1 MSKQDQK
8 LVVTEIEP
16 NNKAIQDSNLTVQSI
31 LQPLLRNLNLET
43 NFEVSKKDNKTI
55 VKVDSNNGQARTIIT
70 VENQGPLNMATVS
83 QITKPSVQERRKI
96 VSTLH
101 SEGKSQTEIA
111 NITMVSQ
118 KTISNDLKKIISNKT

>member
-70 VENQGPLNMATVS
+70 VENQGPLNMANVS

>member
-1 MSKQDQK
+1 MSIQDKK

>member
-1 MSKQDQK
+1 MTTQNKET

-16 NNKAIQDSNLTVQSI
+16 DKAIQNSNLTVQNI
-31 LQPLLRNLNLET
+31 LQPLLANLNLET

-55 VKVDSNNGQARTIIT
+55 VKVDSNNGQSRTIIT
-70 VENQGPLNMATVS
+70 VENQGPLNRTTVS

-101 SEGKSQTEIA
+101 AEGKSQTEIA

-118 KTISNDLKKIISNKT
+118 KTISNDLKRVTSNNS

>member
-1 MSKQDQK
+1 MSIEDNK
-8 LVVTEIEP
+8 LVITEIEP
-16 NNKAIQDSNLTVQSI
+16 KNKDIQNSNLTVGSI
-31 LQPLLRNLNLET
+31 LQPLLSNLNLET

-55 VKVDSNNGQARTIIT
+55 VKVDSNNGKARTIIT

-111 NITMVSQ
+111 NITMVCQ
-118 KTISNDLKKIISNKT
+118 KTISNDLKKIISNNS

>member
-1 MSKQDQK
+1 MSIQDKK

-16 NNKAIQDSNLTVQSI
+16 DNKAILNSNLTVQII
-31 LQPLLRNLNLET
+31 LQPLLSNLNLET

-70 VENQGPLNMATVS
+70 VENQGPLNRTTVS
-83 QITKPSVQERRKI
+83 QITKPSVLERRKI

-111 NITMVSQ
+111 NITMVCQ

>member
-1 MSKQDQK
+1 MTTQNKET

-16 NNKAIQDSNLTVQSI
+16 DKAIQNSNLTVQNI
-31 LQPLLRNLNLET
+31 LQPLLANLNLET

-55 VKVDSNNGQARTIIT
+55 VKVDSNNGQSRTIIT
-70 VENQGPLNMATVS
+70 VEKQGPLNRTTVS

-101 SEGKSQTEIA
+101 AEGKSQTEIA

-118 KTISNDLKKIISNKT
+118 KTISNDLKRVTSNNS

>member
-8 LVVTEIEP
+8 LVVTEIGP